1 MKIRSNN
8 FFTNNINY
16 LPKIHGTLKN
26 TSCSVIPQSLDVFQ
40 SFIDVD
46 KASIL
51 FSFLKI
57 QISSTDKDYQPT
69 KLLDIS
75 PIC

>member
-26 TSCSVIPQSLDVFQ
+26 TSCSVIPQSLDEFQ
-40 SFIDVD
+40 SLIDVL
-46 KASIL
+46 KANIL

-57 QISSTDKDYQPT
+57 QLHIDATDKPMAHEV
-69 KLLDIS
+69 
-75 PIC
+75 